1 MPSTR
6 ASRLKERNDVVENLL
21 DIRNL
26 KTYFYADST
35 VVRAVDGI
43 ELSVGKGKT
52 LGLVGESGC
61 GKSVTALSIL
71 RLIPSPPGKIVDG
84 EILFEG
90 QDLLKFSESRM
101 RSVRGNDIAMIFQ
114 EPMTSLN
121 PVFTVG
127 YQISEALRLHR
138 RASRSEARSIAIDL
152 LRKVNIPSPEQRFR
166 EYPHQLSG
174 GMKQRAMIAMAVS
187 CNPKLLIADEPTTA
201 LDVTIQA
208 QILDLLTDLRDEFTM
223 STLLITHDLGIVAE
237 TTDEVAVMYAGQ
249 IVEYTTTRRLFSNPK
264 HPYTVGLF
272 GSLPKMGERGKPLK
286 TIEGSVPDPAEHPR
300 GCRFHPRCGLM
311 EEKCSREHV
320 ELREIETGHLVRCWK
335 V

>member
-1 MPSTR
+1 
-6 ASRLKERNDVVENLL
+6 VENLL
-21 DIRNL
+21 DIRKL
-26 KTYFYADST
+26 RTYFYADSK
-35 VVRAVDGI
+35 VVQAVDGI
-43 ELSVGKGKT
+43 DLSVAKGRT

-71 RLIPSPPGKIVDG
+71 RLVPSPPGKIVEG

-90 QDLLKFSESRM
+90 RDLLKLSEARM

-121 PVFTVG
+121 PVFTIG
-127 YQISEALRLHR
+127 YQISEAIRLHR
-138 RASRSEARSIAIDL
+138 RASKSEAKSISIDL
-152 LRKVNIPSPEQRFR
+152 LRKVKIPSPEQRYR

-174 GMKQRAMIAMAVS
+174 GMKQRAMIAMAIS

-208 QILDLLTDLRDEFTM
+208 QILDLLTELRDEFAM

-237 TTDEVAVMYAGQ
+237 TTDDVAVMYAGQ
-249 IVEYTTTRRLFSNPK
+249 IVEYTTTHTLFSAPK

-272 GSLPKMGERGKPLK
+272 GSLPKMGERGKHLK
-286 TIEGSVPDPAEHPR
+286 TIEGSVPDPAEHPT
-300 GCRFHPRCGLM
+300 GCRFHPRCNLM
-311 EEKCSREHV
+311 EKKCTHEHI
-320 ELREIETGHLVRCWK
+320 ELREIEAGHLVRCWK